1 MMFGYKKSIS
11 RTVIYFFIFLY
22 SCTSDPVNIDSELVL
37 ANGIYYDKISN
48 KPQTGEVFS
57 NYNNQRV
64 VFGLGKEEKL
74 KTVEILWPGGDKKET
89 FKDLD
94 SNFYYKVLEGIS
106 ISIVQGKY

>member
-1 MMFGYKKSIS
+1 MFGYRKNTFS
-11 RTVIYFFIFLY
+11 TVINFFILLY
-22 SCTSDPVNIDSELVL
+22 SCVSDPINIDSVLVL
-37 ANGIYYDKISN
+37 SNGIYYNKISN

-106 ISIVQGKY
+106 ISIAQGKY